1 MGLSEAV
8 ESVLIK
14 NYSNF
19 SGRARRSEYWYWI
32 LFSMIVG
39 FILSLASIFIGPIGS
54 IIQAIWGL
62 GTIIPGIAIGV
73 RRLHD
78 IDKSGWW
85 LFLSLAIIIGWIILL
100 IWSIKEGTDGSNNYG
115 DDPKK

>member
-1 MGLSEAV
+1 MGLSGAV

-39 FILSLASIFIGPIGS
+39 ILFN
-54 IIQAIWGL
+54 
-62 GTIIPGIAIGV
+62 
-73 RRLHD
+73 
-78 IDKSGWW
+78 K
-85 LFLSLAIIIGWIILL
+85 FF
-100 IWSIKEGTDGSNNYG
+100 
-115 DDPKK
+115 

>member
-39 FILSLASIFIGPIGS
+39 FILSLTPIFIGPIGS

-85 LFLSLAIIIGWIILL
+85 LFLSLAIIIGCIILL
-100 IWSIKEGTDGSNNYG
+100 IWSIKQGTDGSNNYG

>member
-19 SGRARRSEYWYWI
+19 SGRARRSEYWYWV
-32 LFSMIVG
+32 LFVMIVG
-39 FILSLASIFIGPIGS
+39 IILQIVSAFIGTIGS
-54 IIQAIWGL
+54 ILIIIWGL
-62 GTIIPGIAIGV
+62 GAFIPNIAVGV

>member
-39 FILSLASIFIGPIGS
+39 IILSLSSIFIGPIGS
-54 IIQAIWGL
+54 IIQAIWAL

-100 IWSIKEGTDGSNNYG
+100 IWAIKEGTDGSNNYG